1 MLVNVLR
8 DEKKRMEDLV
18 RSLSP
23 VTPSTPTPKEQDA
36 SANPVEESTSEKAD
50 ITAEAFFSSA
60 PNN

>member
-23 VTPSTPTPKEQDA
+23 VTPSTPTPREQDV
-36 SANPVEESTSEKAD
+36 SSNPVEESASAKAD
-50 ITAEAFFSSA
+50 ITAETFFNSS